1 MFAKRSPDA
10 EEASPRPQAVIPDNA
25 SAAEREVR
33 ELLAMARIEVN
44 GNQPWDMQ
52 VHDNRLYRRI
62 LSEGSLG
69 LGEAYMDGWWDC
81 NQLDGFAHRA
91 LRANLDR
98 EISQLHG
105 VLLGVRAV
113 VSNLQSR
120 SRGLSLGE
128 RHYEL
133 GNPLYERML
142 DRRMVYSCGYWAEA
156 QNLEQAQEAKLDLVC
171 RKLGLKPG
179 DSVLDI
185 GCGWGG
191 FAEYAAQHYG
201 VRVLGLTLSESQA
214 GVARKRC
221 AGLQVEICL
230 EDYRE
235 IDERFDHIVSL
246 GMFEHV
252 GWKNYGT
259 FMDVA
264 RRCLKE
270 HGLFLLQTIG
280 SNQTHFA
287 SDPWIDRHIFP
298 NGELPSVVQLSKA
311 LEGRFVIEDW
321 QNFGADYDRTLMAW
335 HANIESAWGELSGSY
350 DERFQRMWRYYLLT
364 CAGSFRARRN
374 QLWQLVLSKH
384 GLRGGYHAPR

>member
-1 MFAKRSPDA
+1 MFAERSPDA

-128 RHYEL
+128 RHYDL

-156 QNLEQAQEAKLDLVC
+156 ENLEQAQEAKLDLVC

-191 FAEYAAQHYG
+191 FAEYAAQH
-201 VRVLGLTLSESQA
+201 
-214 GVARKRC
+214 
-221 AGLQVEICL
+221 
-230 EDYRE
+230 
-235 IDERFDHIVSL
+235 
-246 GMFEHV
+246 
-252 GWKNYGT
+252 
-259 FMDVA
+259 
-264 RRCLKE
+264 
-270 HGLFLLQTIG
+270 
-280 SNQTHFA
+280 
-287 SDPWIDRHIFP
+287 
-298 NGELPSVVQLSKA
+298 
-311 LEGRFVIEDW
+311 
-321 QNFGADYDRTLMAW
+321 
-335 HANIESAWGELSGSY
+335 
-350 DERFQRMWRYYLLT
+350 
-364 CAGSFRARRN
+364 
-374 QLWQLVLSKH
+374 
-384 GLRGGYHAPR
+384 LRGARAWPNPLRVTGRRGTPALCRAAGGNLPRGCTASSTSV

>member
-1 MFAKRSPDA
+1 LLDTAD
-10 EEASPRPQAVIPDNA
+10 
-25 SAAEREVR
+25 VR
-33 ELLAMARIEVN
+33 LN
-44 GNQPWDMQ
+44 GQRPWDI
-52 VHDNRLYRRI
+52 RLLHPGVPERV
-62 LSEGSLG
+62 LAQGSLG

-156 QNLEQAQEAKLDLVC
+156 ENLEQAQEAKLDLVC

-214 GVARKRC
+214 SAARKRC

-321 QNFGADYDRTLMAW
+321 QNFGADYDLTLQAW
-335 HANIESAWGELSGSY
+335 RRNFDEAWPRLAERYG
-350 DERFQRMWRYYLLT
+350 ERFRRMWHYYL
-364 CAGSFRARRN
+364 AVSMASFRVRRN
-374 QLWQLVLSKH
+374 QLWQVLLSPA
-384 GLRGGYHAPR
+384 GVPGGWRLQR